1 MRISVFGLGYVG
13 AVSAACLARD
23 GHQVV
28 GVDPNETK
36 VALINAGR
44 SPIIEKGLG
53 ELISN
58 AVAGGRLKAVTDARI
73 AVAQSDL
80 SLVCVGTP
88 SESNGSLNLQ
98 FVRAVCREIGACLRS
113 KREYHTVAIRSTV
126 LPGTMR
132 GTVIPELETASGVKA
147 GLDFGLCN
155 NPEFLREGTAI
166 HDYDN
171 PPKTVIGMVDE
182 RSGALLAGL
191 YSTLPPPLI
200 RTTVETA
207 EMVKY
212 VDNAWHA
219 LKVAFANEIGTI
231 CKSVNVDSHAVMDIF
246 CQDRKLNI
254 SACYL
259 KPGFAF
265 GGSCLPKDVSALVY
279 ESGRLDLQLPVLEAI
294 MESNRLHVERA
305 LDMIMRHGRKRIGIL
320 GLSFKAGT
328 DDLRHSPMVEV
339 TERLIGK
346 GFDVRLY
353 DRNVKLSGLIGA
365 NREYILGH
373 IPHIARLMVDSADE
387 LVKFAEVIIVGNAD
401 EEFGAIVQNLPPQ
414 QRVIDLVRLGMIP
427 AGAGY
432 EGIAW

>member
-1 MRISVFGLGYVG
+1 MQLSVFGLGYVG

-23 GHQVV
+23 GHRVI
-28 GVDPNETK
+28 GVDPNDTK
-36 VALINAGR
+36 VALINSGK

-53 ELISN
+53 DLIGR
-58 AVAGGRLKAVTDARI
+58 AIAGSRLKAVTDARS
-73 AVAQSDL
+73 AVAESDL

-88 SESNGSLNLQ
+88 SEPNGSLNLR
-98 FVRAVCREIGACLRS
+98 FVQAVCRQIGQCLRGKS
-113 KREYHTVAIRSTV
+113 AYHTIAIRSTI

-132 GTVIPELETASGVKA
+132 GTVIPELEAASGLKA
-147 GLDFGLCN
+147 GRDFGVCN
-155 NPEFLREGTAI
+155 NPEFLREGSAI
-166 HDYDN
+166 YDYDH

-182 RSGALLAGL
+182 RSGALLAEL
-191 YSTLPPPLI
+191 YANLPAPLI
-200 RTTVETA
+200 KTTVETA

-219 LKVAFANEIGTI
+219 LKVAFANEIGSI
-231 CKSVNVDSHAVMDIF
+231 CKRVNIDSHAVMDIF

-254 SACYL
+254 SPYYL

-305 LDMIMRHGRKRIGIL
+305 LDMVMRHGRKRIGIL

-328 DDLRHSPMVEV
+328 DDLRQSPMVEV

-346 GFDVRLY
+346 GFEVRLY
-353 DRNVKLSGLIGA
+353 DRNVSLSSLIGA
-365 NREYILGH
+365 NRDYILSH
-373 IPHIARLMVDSADE
+373 IPHIARLMVESADE
-387 LVKFAEVIIVGNAD
+387 LMKFAEVVIVGNNGD
-401 EEFGAIVQNLPPQ
+401 DFGAIVRGLAPHQH
-414 QRVIDLVRLGMIP
+414 VIDLVRIGTIP
-427 AGAGY
+427 AAAGY